1 LLVLRKLVLFFDF
14 DNTLTDGDLLDQ
26 LIEAYS
32 PNEAWRDWEHAWAT
46 GGLAARDCL
55 RLQVENMR
63 VSRAA
68 LFEQLAHVRIDPV
81 FPLIV
86 EWARVHGVPVNIVS
100 DSFLPLITQVLRA
113 NGIERMRIFANDLAF
128 AGPDRLIPSFPYH
141 DAAFPRSANA
151 KARHLAAYR
160 GRRIVFAGDG
170 HSDLDAALAA
180 DVVFAKSTL
189 ARELDTR
196 GVSFYP
202 FDTLEPVLAF
212 LETVPLLGAKRSLAA
227 VNPLDAN

>member
-1 LLVLRKLVLFFDF
+1 MRRSLALFFDF
-14 DNTLTDGDLLDQ
+14 DNTLTDGDLLDR

-46 GGLAARDCL
+46 GRLAARDCL

-63 VSRAA
+63 VSRAT
-68 LFEQLAHVRIDPV
+68 LFEHLANVRIDPL

-86 EWARVHGVPVNIVS
+86 EWARAHEVPVSIVS
-100 DSFLPLITQVLRA
+100 DSFLPFISEVLRA
-113 NGIERMRIFANDLAF
+113 NGIEGMRIFANDLAF
-128 AGPDRLIPSFPYH
+128 VGDRLFPGFPYYE
-141 DAAFPRSANA
+141 AACARSANA
-151 KARHLAAYR
+151 KARHLAACQ

-180 DVVFAKSTL
+180 DVVFAKATL
-189 ARELDTR
+189 ARELDER

-202 FDTLEPVLAF
+202 FDTLEPVLGF
-212 LETVPLLGAKRSLAA
+212 LETVALLDTQQGLAA
-227 VNPLDAN
+227 TAP

>member
-1 LLVLRKLVLFFDF
+1 VLHKLALFFDF

-32 PNEAWRDWEHAWAT
+32 PNEAWRDWEHAWTT
-46 GGLAARDCL
+46 GHLSARDCL

-68 LFEQLAHVRIDPV
+68 LFERLARVRIDPL
-81 FPLIV
+81 FPAIV
-86 EWARVHGVPVNIVS
+86 EWARAHQVPVNIVS
-100 DSFLPLITQVLRA
+100 DSFLPLIAQVLRA
-113 NGIERMRIFANDLAF
+113 NGIEGIRVFANDLAF
-128 AGPDRLIPSFPYH
+128 AAPDRLIPSFPYC
-141 DAAFPRSANA
+141 DAACARSANA

-180 DVVFAKSTL
+180 HVVFAKATL
-189 ARELDTR
+189 ARELDER

-212 LETVPLLGAKRSLAA
+212 LESVPLAGTEPSLAGAK
-227 VNPLDAN
+227 PLDAK